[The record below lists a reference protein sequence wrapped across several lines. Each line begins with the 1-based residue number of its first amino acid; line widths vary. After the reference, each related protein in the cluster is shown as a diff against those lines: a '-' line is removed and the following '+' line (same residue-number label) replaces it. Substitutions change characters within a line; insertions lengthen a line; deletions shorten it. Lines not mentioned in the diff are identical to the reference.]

1 MAPPRLAK
9 EARRGRER
17 AVDGAPTRTRGDG
30 GVRERR
36 AARRRTS
43 SHCRALQSTLR
54 VFPVPVG
61 LSKIPMPPRSRT
73 SYRPRMRSSWM
84 AYGSCGKAGK
94 ARADGSGVGAGST
107 CAGADAPTPPGDPDD
122 DIAVIPRGRLHH
134 WDPLGALCRAAL
146 DDPPIQQQCVLFID
160 QLEHELRRSPRFG
173 SPVPARDR
181 VSGRRGNTP
190 GKSRG
195 GFGCASGAL
204 PRARARRNDAV
215 VPVRRRQETAFSAG
229 TILARAQ
236 TSNAPGSESRR
247 PRPPRRDRR
256 RACRHPARHLAAPR
270 PRGLTRGRQRER
282 DRGRARGRRRERNRA
297 RAAVRKSRDPR
308 RARRG
313 RESPHQRAKSPFQ
326 GTRLGK

>member
-17 AVDGAPTRTRGDG
+17 AVEGARTRTRGDG

-122 DIAVIPRGRLHH
+122 DIAVIPPG
-134 WDPLGALCRAAL
+134 GASTTGIPSARCVARHLTTRPAA
-146 DDPPIQQQCVLFID
+146 PRVLIIE

-173 SPVPARDR
+173 SGPAR

-195 GFGCASGAL
+195 GIGGASGAL

-229 TILARAQ
+229 TILERAQ
-236 TSNAPGSESRR
+236 TSNAPGSSSRR
-247 PRPPRRDRR
+247 PRPSRRDRR
-256 RACRHPARHLAAPR
+256 RACRHPARYLAAPR

-282 DRGRARGRRRERNRA
+282 DRG

-313 RESPHQRAKSPFQ
+313 RESPHQRAKSPFPRHQ
-326 GTRLGK
+326 AGEVSCATDPN